1 MLYMISSLS
10 VTDGVSLLVIKSKLV
25 YISMIFVDNKH
36 TLIFLLIQQQL
47 ATVLSVTHKLFY
59 LSGEFC
65 IFEDKRLRQMGCMTQ
80 STIFPVTLPNVHRF

>member
-36 TLIFLLIQQQL
+36 TLIFLLI
-47 ATVLSVTHKLFY
+47 
-59 LSGEFC
+59 
-65 IFEDKRLRQMGCMTQ
+65 
-80 STIFPVTLPNVHRF
+80 